1 MNLCGPEDLAGV
13 RRDMA
18 KYQTALAVQREREA
32 AAQADREREVRLWY
46 AEATTDERR
55 AELLELNPFLRE

>member
-1 MNLCGPEDLAGV
+1 
-13 RRDMA
+13 MA
-18 KYQTALAVQREREA
+18 KYRTALAAQREREA
-32 AAQADREREVRLWY
+32 AAQADREREARQWY